1 MEPFAARIRLEL
13 RVTQGDLGM
22 KLASIFTGALALTLA
37 ACGGSSDNTQQQP
50 PPAGQQPTPIT
61 VAGKVTG
68 FGSIY
73 VNGIEFETNSAS
85 YDLDDTVGSGDS
97 DISVGMHVV
106 VAGMLNADGV
116 SGTASSVYYEDDVE
130 GPVVALGAYAGDP
143 TNTSLKA
150 FTVFGVTVVI
160 DNASTVFEAED
171 GSAWGFDTIMDG
183 DVVEVSG
190 DFVGDELFAS
200 FAELQDILDDDYEV
214 EGTISGW
221 DMMNNRFTLNLANGS
236 TLEVQVADGAEIP
249 GSGIADDLYVEVEGT
264 IPDPVAYPGID
275 LLASKVEIEDED
287 DFDRDD
293 DEVEKKGPL
302 TYDEADMVWSINGTV
317 LSFSDSTIYKPESL
331 ADAIADFSAHGLYV
345 EVEGRYVEGVL
356 QVHEIEIEEDDLEFE
371 AYATVLE
378 ATGAKAGT
386 IELSFGA
393 AVGTLPVIINEDTLF
408 MDDDAVTPFDL
419 RTLPGNTKVE
429 IHARRNDVGEIVA
442 SSFELEDSMGVAIEG
457 PVSGYDETS
466 VSVLDIVF
474 GIDVTTIVEGVPST
488 EVYGEIEDENE
499 DGTAD
504 VVEFDD

>member
-1 MEPFAARIRLEL
+1 
-13 RVTQGDLGM
+13 M
-22 KLASIFTGALALTLA
+22 KLAIFFTGALALTLA

-50 PPAGQQPTPIT
+50 TGQQPTPIT

-73 VNGIEFETNSAS
+73 VNGIRFETNSAS

-97 DISVGMHVV
+97 DVSVGMHVV
-106 VAGMLNADGV
+106 IAGMLNADGV

-130 GPVVALGAYAGDP
+130 GPVSGLGPYAGDP
-143 TNTSLKA
+143 ANEDLKA
-150 FTVFGVTVVI
+150 FMVFGTTVVI
-160 DNASTVFEAED
+160 DLASTVFKTED
-171 GSAWGFDTIMDG
+171 GSAWGFDTITDG

-190 DFVGDELFAS
+190 DYAGNELFAS
-200 FAELQDILDDDYEV
+200 FVELQDILDDEYEV

-221 DMMNNRFTLNLANGS
+221 DMVNKFTLNLANGS
-236 TLEVQVADGAEIP
+236 TLAVQVADGAEIP
-249 GSGIADDLYVEVEGT
+249 DSGIADDLYVEVEGT

-275 LLASKVEIEDED
+275 ILASKVEIEHED
-287 DFDRDD
+287 DFDSDD
-293 DEVEKKGPL
+293 DEVEKKGL
-302 TYDEADMVWSINGTV
+302 LSYDELEMAWSVDGTV
-317 LSFSDSTIYKPESL
+317 LAFSGSTIYEPTSL
-331 ADAIADFSAHGLYV
+331 EDAIADFSAHGRYV

-356 QVHEIEIEEDDLEFE
+356 QVHEIKIEEDDLEFE

-378 ATGAKAGT
+378 ATDAKAGT

-393 AVGTLPVIINEDTLF
+393 AVGTLPVIINEDTF
-408 MDDDAVTPFDL
+408 FIDDDSVTPFDL

-442 SSFELEDSMGVAIEG
+442 TSFEFEDSVGVAIEG
-457 PVSGYDETS
+457 PVNGYDETS

-474 GIDVTTIVEGVPST
+474 VIDVTTIVEGVPST
-488 EVYGEIEDENE
+488 EVYGEIEDVNE

>member
-1 MEPFAARIRLEL
+1 
-13 RVTQGDLGM
+13 M
-22 KLASIFTGALALTLA
+22 KLASFITGALALTLA
-37 ACGGSSDNTQQQP
+37 ACGGSSDNTQQP
-50 PPAGQQPTPIT
+50 PPTGQQPTPIT

-73 VNGIEFETNSAS
+73 VNGIKFETNSAS
-85 YDLDDTVGSGDS
+85 YDLDDTMGSGDS
-97 DISVGMHVV
+97 DVSVGMHVV
-106 VAGMLNADGV
+106 VAGTLNADGV

-130 GPVVALGAYAGDP
+130 GPVVGLGAYAGDP

-150 FTVFGVTVVI
+150 FAVFGVTVVI
-160 DNASTVFEAED
+160 NSASTVFEAED
-171 GSAWGFDTIMDG
+171 GSTWGFDTIMDG

-190 DFVGDELFAS
+190 DYVGDELFAS
-200 FAELQDILDDDYEV
+200 FAELQDILDDEYEV

-221 DMMNNRFTLNLANGS
+221 DMVNKFTLNLANGS
-236 TLEVQVADGAEIP
+236 ALAVQVGDGAETP
-249 GSGIADDLYVEVEGT
+249 HSGIADDLYVEVEGT

-287 DFDRDD
+287 DFDSDD

-302 TYDEADMVWSINGTV
+302 TYDEVDMVWSINGTV
-317 LSFSDSTIYKPESL
+317 VSFSDSTIYKPESL

-356 QVHEIEIEEDDLEFE
+356 QVHEIEIDEDDLEFE

-378 ATGAKAGT
+378 AIDAKAGT

-393 AVGTLPVIINEDTLF
+393 AVGTLTVIINEDTFF
-408 MDDDAVTPFDL
+408 MDDDSVTPFDL

-442 SSFELEDSMGVAIEG
+442 SSFKFEDSMGVAIEG

-504 VVEFDD
+504 VVEFED